1 VPDLSVKRWP
11 RLRATP
17 WRLGGG
23 NGVGVGL
30 EHEAPASSPSCTPAS
45 LRRQLRRFGA
55 DVFLVVT
62 VDDEFEGDEDE
73 DRCRRDGDLTMRA
86 RLPPAW

>member
-1 VPDLSVKRWP
+1 
-11 RLRATP
+11 
-17 WRLGGG
+17 
-23 NGVGVGL
+23 
-30 EHEAPASSPSCTPAS
+30 
-45 LRRQLRRFGA
+45 LRRQLRQFGA

-86 RLPPAW
+86 RPPPAW